1 MSARQLLSELEEL
14 GVRLTTSEG
23 RISVSA
29 PPGVLTAG
37 LRDRLK
43 EHKQELLA
51 TLADGLGPFPLTDIQ
66 QAYLVGRSAEMP
78 LGGVGCH
85 YYCEFQGAGLDA
97 ARLESAWRHVIER
110 HPMLRAVVRED
121 GTQIVLTSVPE
132 WRLRVDDR
140 DPLAIREEM
149 AHASFDPSRWPLFD
163 IRLSAQG
170 VHFGFDLLAAD
181 AAGIRRLFQDWREFY
196 ESPDHPLDAPVFTFR
211 EHVLAARAEE
221 RTADFADDLKYWTE
235 RLSHL
240 PGPPELPLARAP
252 EKVTRPRFE
261 RRTEVFAPDE
271 WRRLQATAAEWQ
283 VTPSILIC
291 AAFAETLGRWSR
303 QPRMTLTLTRF
314 ASHPEA
320 RDVVGDF
327 TSTVL
332 LECAGRGATLRE
344 RAAELQ
350 RRLAVDLEHARVSG
364 VRALRSAA
372 GAAPSYGF
380 PVVFTSALGHRGG
393 DALSW
398 LGEAV
403 YTLTET
409 PQVWLDHVVVED
421 AGRLVLSWDAVDELF
436 PPGLLDEMFAAECR
450 LLRSLEGGEWVFSTA
465 QIAERA
471 SWNATADPMTRGLL
485 YDGIA
490 AAPRDRIAVID
501 AERTITFGELEDQ
514 ARRLAHRLLR
524 DGVQPGD
531 RVAILLSKG
540 WRQVVAVLGALYAGG
555 VYVPIDPETPPA
567 RVARLLE
574 RVEPAV
580 VLDALEWDDTGEML
594 ADFVERAQH
603 DAAYIIFTSG
613 STGEPKGVVIDHRGA
628 RNTIDDVNARIGA
641 GPNDRVLS
649 LSGLHFDLSVWDIFG
664 ILSAGGAVVLPD
676 PRRGA
681 DPEHWLDLVARH
693 KVTIWNTVPALL
705 RMVAHGRLDSLRAVM
720 LSGDWIPPALVEEAR
735 VAAPAARLIGMGG
748 ATEASIWSIW
758 HDVGELDPEWPSI
771 PYGRPMRNQSFHV
784 LDGEMSPC
792 PVWTP
797 GQLYIGGIGLAQGYW
812 RDPERTA
819 AQFVTHPRTGERLY
833 ATGDLGRYR
842 PGGVIEFLGRED
854 QQVKIQGH
862 RIELGEVEAAMVRHP
877 QVERAVA
884 VAKGQTF
891 GPRRLVAY
899 AVAAPCWSPEPDPEI
914 TMDRG
919 ARVERRLA
927 LHRREDSAE
936 IALPEIAG
944 TGPARRSVR
953 RFAQEP
959 VSREGLAALLA
970 CLRPVGRDAS
980 GLPRYRYAS
989 AGHLY
994 QVGAYVHCAG
1004 VEGLSGFYRY
1014 AAGAHGLSAVAGGSP
1029 ARWHAAE
1036 NAGMAAEAAFSIY
1049 LVADVAAVR
1058 AFYGAM
1064 AREFCLLEAGYI
1076 GQALMI
1082 EAEARGLGLC
1092 AIGAMDTAAAATALR
1107 LGPGLEIVHSF
1118 VGGIPLEAPAHEPAT
1133 PASLRAFLQGELPG
1147 YMVPSSIVML
1157 DELPLTANGKVN
1169 RAALPDPAAAVVEAP
1184 ADEAVAWLADLVKE
1198 VLGGAPVDPRA
1209 NFFEIGATSLHL
1221 VQLARRLEAAGKRVA
1236 ITDLFRSPSVNELAR
1251 HLDRGADSVRD
1262 EALAR
1267 GRERRAA
1274 RRGKAE

>member
-1 MSARQLLSELEEL
+1 MSARELLSELEDL
-14 GVRLTTSEG
+14 GVRLTSAEG

-51 TLADGLGPFPLTDIQ
+51 ALSDNLGSFPLTDIQ
-66 QAYLVGRSAEMP
+66 QAYLVGRTAEMP

-85 YYCEFQGAGLDA
+85 YYCEFRTPKLNAP
-97 ARLESAWRHVIER
+97 RLECAWRRVIER
-110 HPMLRAVVRED
+110 HPMLRAVMRED

-132 WRLRVDDR
+132 WRLHIDDR
-140 DPLAIREEM
+140 DPLLIREEM

-163 IRLSAQG
+163 IRVSAQG

-181 AAGIRRLFQDWREFY
+181 AAGIRRLFQDWRDFY
-196 ESPDHPLDAPVFTFR
+196 EDPERPLDAPTFTFR
-211 EHVLAARAEE
+211 DHVLAARAEE
-221 RTADFADDLKYWTE
+221 RTAEFAEDLKYWTE
-235 RLSHL
+235 RLPHL

-261 RRTEVFAPDE
+261 RRTEVFGPDE
-271 WRRLQATAAEWQ
+271 WKRLQATAAEWQ
-283 VTPSILIC
+283 VTPSVLIC

-303 QPRMTLTLTRF
+303 QRRMTLTLTRF
-314 ASHPEA
+314 ATHPEA

-332 LECAGRGATLRE
+332 LECAGRGESLHE

-364 VRALRSAA
+364 VRALRSAG

-421 AGRLVLSWDAVDELF
+421 AGCLVLSWDAVDELF
-436 PPGLLDEMFAAECR
+436 PAGLLDDMFAAECR
-450 LLRSLEGGEWVFSTA
+450 LLRNLEGGDWLFSA
-465 QIAERA
+465 EQLAERA
-471 SWNATADPMTRGLL
+471 SWNATAGPLPCGLL
-485 YDGIA
+485 YDGLA
-490 AAPRDRIAVID
+490 GVTADRIAVID
-501 AERTITFGELEDQ
+501 CERALTFGELDEQ
-514 ARRLAHRLLR
+514 ARRLAHRLVR
-524 DGVQPGD
+524 DGMRPGD
-531 RVAILLSKG
+531 RVAIVLAKG
-540 WRQVVAVLGALYAGG
+540 WRQVVAVLGTLYAGG
-555 VYVPIDPETPPA
+555 IYVPIDPETPAA

-574 RVEPAV
+574 RVEPAA
-580 VLDALEWDDTGEML
+580 VLDSLEWDDTGDML
-594 ADFVERAQH
+594 AEFVPR
-603 DAAYIIFTSG
+603 DAGDPAYIIFTSG

-628 RNTIDDVNARIGA
+628 RNTIDDVSARIDA
-641 GPNDRVLS
+641 GPADRVLS

-664 ILSAGGAVVLPD
+664 VLSAGGAVVLPD

-681 DPEHWLDLVARH
+681 DPEHWLDLIERYE
-693 KVTIWNTVPALL
+693 VTIWNTVPALL

-720 LSGDWIPPALVEEAR
+720 LSGDWIPPALIDEVR
-735 VAAPAARLIGMGG
+735 TAAPHARLIGMGG

-758 HDVGELDPEWPSI
+758 HDIGDLDPDWPSI
-771 PYGRPMRNQSFHV
+771 PYGRPMRNQTFHV
-784 LDGEMSPC
+784 LDAEMSPC

-812 RDPERTA
+812 RAPQRTA
-819 AQFVTHPRTGERLY
+819 AQFVTHPCTGERLY

-854 QQVKIQGH
+854 HQVKIQGH
-862 RIELGEVEAAMVRHP
+862 RIELGEVEAALCRHP
-877 QVERAVA
+877 LIEHAVA
-884 VAKGQTF
+884 VAKGETF

-899 AVAAPCWSPEPDPEI
+899 AVATPCWSPAVDPDI
-914 TMDRG
+914 VLDRG

-927 LHRREDSAE
+927 LHRRQETAE
-936 IALPEIAG
+936 IALPETDG
-944 TGPARRSVR
+944 SGPARRSVR
-953 RFAQEP
+953 RFAQET
-959 VSREGLAALLA
+959 VSREGLAALLR
-970 CLRPVGRDAS
+970 CLGPIATDAS

-994 QVGAYVHCAG
+994 QVGAYVHCAR
-1004 VEGLSGFYRY
+1004 VDGLSGFYRY
-1014 AAGAHGLSAVAGGSP
+1014 APGAHGLDAVAGGSP

-1036 NAGMAAEAAFSIY
+1036 NAAMAAEAAFSIY
-1049 LVADVAAVR
+1049 LVADLAAVR
-1058 AFYGAM
+1058 AFYGDRAL
-1064 AREFCLLEAGYI
+1064 EFCLLEAGYI
-1076 GQALMI
+1076 GHALMI

-1092 AIGAMDTAAAATALR
+1092 AIGAMDTAAASAAMR

-1118 VGGIPLEAPAHEPAT
+1118 VGGVPLEAPAHEPVS
-1133 PASLRAFLQGELPG
+1133 PSSLRAHLQGELPA
-1147 YMVPSSIVML
+1147 YMVPSNIVML

-1169 RAALPDPAAAVVEAP
+1169 RAALPDPAAVAVEAP
-1184 ADEAVAWLADLVKE
+1184 ADEAVAWLADLVRE

-1251 HLDRGADSVRD
+1251 HLARGADSVRD

-1267 GRERRAA
+1267 GRERRVA